1 MRSCDP
7 VESNCQGAGVS
18 NHEELQLLGNSDIV
32 DMELL
37 QSVINDTQLPQQ
49 LADSINAALQR
60 SVIIM

>member
-18 NHEELQLLGNSDIV
+18 NQEELQLLGNSDIV

>member
-7 VESNCQGAGVS
+7 VQSNSEEPGPS
-18 NHEELQLLGNSDIV
+18 NQDDTQLLSNSYGDIV

-60 SVIIM
+60 